1 MELSI
6 FDIIGNGVGN
16 AEIGAVI
23 KEKLQNKYKEKFL
36 IKKIGNRYGSANEDT
51 VTVYSCPKK
60 NENLIFTAT
69 LNREQTKL
77 EDDYLIKRVSY
88 EIEKNIKNKFK
99 ENDLNIIIKAEII
112 GKNQLNEFLSV
123 QEFINKY
130 ENTNFL
136 VYIISYDEITNEI
149 LEKIF
154 NNLNDEYENVY
165 LKSLIYTIDKKDFE
179 DLYNLSNTI
188 PTLTSSIIEKAE
200 IKNTKIMKLFEG
212 KLIKID

>member
-6 FDIIGNGVGN
+6 FDIIGNGVSN
-16 AEIGAVI
+16 AEIGEVI
-23 KEKLQNKYKEKFL
+23 KEKLRNKYKEEFL

-51 VTVYSCPKK
+51 VTVYSCPQN
-60 NENLIFTAT
+60 NESLIFTAT

-77 EDDYLIKRVSY
+77 EDDYLIKKVSN

-99 ENDLNIIIKAEII
+99 ENNINVIIKIEII

-123 QEFINKY
+123 QEFIDKFR
-130 ENTNFL
+130 NTNFL
-136 VYIISYDEITNEI
+136 AYIISYDEITNEM

-154 NNLNDEYENVY
+154 YNLNNEYENIY
-165 LKSLIYTIDKKDFE
+165 LKSLIYTINKKDFE
-179 DLYNLSNTI
+179 DLYSLSNTI

-200 IKNTKIMKLFEG
+200 IKNNKIIKLFEG